1 MTIPQVCQKRFSST
15 SNLKTHLRLHSGEKP
30 YQCKECGTKFT
41 QYIHLKLHRRMHTL
55 SERPHCCPLCH
66 RGFLHRFSLRLHRHS
81 GYCTTNSQP
90 QSPELRYTT
99 EILERFD
106 VSAEAE
112 ELAENSSEAEVNA
125 TLEKW
130 LELDD
135 RSKPDCFKASDP
147 DLMKTSRPG
156 QWQERAS
163 VVRFGGEVRVQ

>member
-1 MTIPQVCQKRFSST
+1 MCQKRFSST

-30 YQCKECGTKFT
+30 YQCKVCGTKFT
-41 QYIHLKLHRRMHTL
+41 QYIHLKLHRRMHST

-66 RGFLHRFSLRLHRHS
+66 RGFLHHFSLRLHCRS
-81 GYCTTNSQP
+81 GSCTASSGSE
-90 QSPELRYTT
+90 SPELRNAA

-112 ELAENSSEAEVNA
+112 ALAENSSEAEVDA
-125 TLEKW
+125 ALQKW

-135 RSKPDCFKASDP
+135 RPKPTYFKASDP
-147 DLMKTSRPG
+147 DLLKTSKAG

-163 VVRFGGEVRVQ
+163 VVCFGGERRIP